1 MQKNEI
7 TDLEDTNYPIRI
19 AKRIFLNVKSLR
31 DPWDNIKYT
40 SISNIGASEGE
51 KREKGQK
58 NLFEEIMTKN
68 FPNLGKD
75 TDTKV

>member
-40 SISNIGASEGE
+40 SISNIGASEAE
-51 KREKGQK
+51 NVKR
-58 NLFEEIMTKN
+58 
-68 FPNLGKD
+68 
-75 TDTKV
+75 KVQNVKCDVNGID